1 MKKLFLAVVI
11 VLGLALAASTYFYIT
26 LSQDKNTLTTEL
38 KSSQGELAS
47 TQGALAATNQALTL
61 TQTDLG
67 ATRDA
72 LTSTRSE
79 LGATRDTLT
88 STQLV
93 LNTTNQ
99 TLNSKLAEL
108 NSANEQITAA
118 QKSLATLQALSS
130 KTQQELAAAQ
140 ETLRGLGI
148 TISASTECWD
158 VELIDNPAAKNPTL
172 KELSAFLA
180 KDKTEN
186 HAYVLNVY
194 DCSQFSRDVHNNAEA
209 AGIRA
214 AEVQVTFQNET
225 VSHALDAFITT
236 DYGLVYVD
244 CTTAPDTIA
253 RVESGKEYRAI
264 NVGRVAGINVRND
277 SWWDS
282 LSTYYYAPGTTG
294 GHVITSQ
301 IRIYW

>member
-11 VLGLALAASTYFYIT
+11 VLGLALAASTFYYVT
-26 LSQDKNTLTTEL
+26 SSQDKNPLTTGP
-38 KSSQGELAS
+38 KSSQSELAS
-47 TQGALAATNQALTL
+47 TQGELAARNQALSS
-61 TQTDLG
+61 TQTEPG
-67 ATRDA
+67 AARDTLA
-72 LTSTRSE
+72 SIRSE
-79 LGATRDTLT
+79 LGTTRDTFT
-88 STQLV
+88 STRLV
-93 LNTTNQ
+93 FDPANQ

-108 NSANEQITAA
+108 NSANEQMTAA
-118 QKSLATLQALSS
+118 QKSLMTLQALTP
-130 KTQQELAAAQ
+130 KTQQQLATAQ
-140 ETLRGLGI
+140 ETLEGLGI

-180 KDKTEN
+180 KDRTEN
-186 HAYVLNVY
+186 HAYIINAY
-194 DCSQFSRDVHNNAEA
+194 DCSQFSRDLHNNAEA

-214 AEVQVTFQNET
+214 AEVQLTFQNET
-225 VSHALDAFITT
+225 ISHALNAFITT

-253 RVESGKEYRAI
+253 RVKSGKEYRAI
-264 NVGRVAGINVRND
+264 NVGLVAGVNVRND

-282 LSTYYYAPGTTG
+282 LSTYYYSPGSTG